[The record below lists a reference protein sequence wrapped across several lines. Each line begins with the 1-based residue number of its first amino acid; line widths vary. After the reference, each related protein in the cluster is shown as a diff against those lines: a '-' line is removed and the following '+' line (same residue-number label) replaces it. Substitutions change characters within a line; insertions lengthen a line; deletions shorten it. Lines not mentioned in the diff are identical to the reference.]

1 MKNYPHEYYHDL
13 ITQKSWEELINLK
26 KLADFVLIGGWAT
39 YLYTRALK
47 SKDIDIAI
55 NYDQLPILSKSY
67 RLNKNER
74 LHKYEAVRDEIQID
88 IYLPHMSKIGIPIED
103 IISSS
108 SSVEGFHIANINILF
123 ASKLFTLS
131 QRANTSK
138 GRKDFLD
145 LLSLFL
151 SKYCEKNSIK
161 NYIQKYKLEKS
172 TAYFINLLNELSS
185 IDELSLNKHN
195 FKKVKNEL
203 SKMLD

>member
-67 RLNKNER
+67 RL
-74 LHKYEAVRDEIQID
+74 
-88 IYLPHMSKIGIPIED
+88 
-103 IISSS
+103 
-108 SSVEGFHIANINILF
+108 
-123 ASKLFTLS
+123 
-131 QRANTSK
+131 
-138 GRKDFLD
+138 
-145 LLSLFL
+145 
-151 SKYCEKNSIK
+151 IK